1 MKKSFHI
8 LLLSGKLCYNSCMEI
23 LRCPICKKT
32 LKKEAKSYV
41 CEARHCFDI
50 AKSGYVNLLPPN
62 KKKTPLPGD
71 NAEMIAARSA
81 LMDCG
86 YYDSLIAAILKLL
99 SSKPSGNL
107 LDIGCGEGIITQKIK
122 ERYPEINILGVDIS
136 KFAANAAAKRCPD
149 NLYVVAS
156 ITSLPAADGSID
168 TILNA
173 FAPIDLPE
181 ANRVLS
187 ESGSIIKVVP
197 GPNHLWGL
205 KRLLYETPYKNPE
218 ESFFSRR
225 LYSKRKNYGN
235 RCLLRQRQNDRKPF
249 ADDALFLQ
257 NLQRKHCPHHSPGRG
272 KNRTG
277 IFRNALFKS
286 TIIIYYRLKK
296 IS

>member
-8 LLLSGKLCYNSCMEI
+8 LLLSGKPCYNSCMEI

-122 ERYPEINILGVDIS
+122 ERCPEINILGVDIS

-218 ESFFSRR
+218 ESFFPEGFTLKEKITATDVFCAKGKMIES
-225 LYSKRKNYGN
+225 LLQMTPYFYKTSKESIARII
-235 RCLLRQRQNDRKPF
+235 
-249 ADDALFLQ
+249 ALDEVKTELEF
-257 NLQRKHCPHHSPGRG
+257 SVM
-272 KNRTG
+272 
-277 IFRNALFKS
+277 LFSKAQ
-286 TIIIYYRLKK
+286 
-296 IS
+296 